1 MQTLICQYVGRI
13 AYQLILVRVENSEL
27 FPFFRND
34 IHEQQLLFFFLQ
46 EVDGPH
52 RSQEQQ

>member
-27 FPFFRND
+27 FPFFFRND
-34 IHEQQLLFFFLQ
+34 IHEQQLFFFLQ

>member
-27 FPFFRND
+27 FPLFFLQND
-34 IHEQQLLFFFLQ
+34 IHELQLIFLQ
-46 EVDGPH
+46 EADGPH
-52 RSQEQQ
+52 RSQ